1 MKVNIVFPVLD
12 EERRLEKGI
21 RTTEAFLAKRRD
33 IDAVIT
39 IVDNGST
46 DRTPDII
53 KELADV
59 YSNIE
64 YITLGERGF
73 GLAFREAAKR
83 KPPQLRCCRD
93 HGFQWCQAERLQHA
107 DGTG

>member
-21 RTTEAFLAKRRD
+21 HTTEAFLAKRRD

-64 YITLGERGF
+64 YIRLSERGF
-73 GLAFREAAKR
+73 GLAFREAVKR
-83 KPPQLRCCRD
+83 NRCDIIGYEIGRASCR
-93 HGFQWCQAERLQHA
+93 ERV
-107 DGTG
+107 

>member
-64 YITLGERGF
+64 
-73 GLAFREAAKR
+73 
-83 KPPQLRCCRD
+83 
-93 HGFQWCQAERLQHA
+93 
-107 DGTG
+107 

>member
-21 RTTEAFLAKRRD
+21 HTTEAFLAKRRD

-59 YSNIE
+59 RSE
-64 YITLGERGF
+64 ERRVGK
-73 GLAFREAAKR
+73 E
-83 KPPQLRCCRD
+83 CRSRWSPY
-93 HGFQWCQAERLQHA
+93 H
-107 DGTG
+107 

>member
-21 RTTEAFLAKRRD
+21 HTTEAFLAKRRD

-53 KELADV
+53 
-59 YSNIE
+59 
-64 YITLGERGF
+64 
-73 GLAFREAAKR
+73 
-83 KPPQLRCCRD
+83 
-93 HGFQWCQAERLQHA
+93 
-107 DGTG
+107 